1 MTNRRFTVIAWGA
14 AFLGL
19 WLATT
24 ADARIQPP
32 HINNLTFSGP
42 VGLPGVTLA
51 AGTYVFELA
60 NSNSRI
66 VRVLSRNGSN
76 LYFTGF
82 TRDVRRPAGTS
93 ANRSV
98 TFAEARPGA
107 AARIMAWYPVSGSSG
122 HEFIYASE

>member
-24 ADARIQPP
+24 ADARIQSPRVN
-32 HINNLTFSGP
+32 HLTFSGP

-51 AGTYVFELA
+51 AGTYVFELTDPSA
-60 NSNSRI
+60 RI
-66 VRVLSRNGSN
+66 VRVLSRDGSH

-82 TRDVRRPAGTS
+82 TLDTRRPAGMS
-93 ANRSV
+93 RDRSV
-98 TFAEARPGA
+98 ALGEARPGVA
-107 AARIMAWYPVSGSSG
+107 PRITAWYPISESSG
-122 HEFIYASE
+122 HQFIYAK